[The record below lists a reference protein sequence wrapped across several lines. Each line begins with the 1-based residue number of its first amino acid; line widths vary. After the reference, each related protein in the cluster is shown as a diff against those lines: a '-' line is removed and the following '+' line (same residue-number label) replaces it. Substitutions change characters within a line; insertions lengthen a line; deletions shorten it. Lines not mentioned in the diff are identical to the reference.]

1 MLAPALNLEELS
13 AFAGRNPMLALALA
27 GITVAILY
35 TELARLFRGFKGLRP
50 AELTALMNREN
61 ALVVDLQ
68 PAGDFEKGHIPGSK
82 NVQMSQFDPENK
94 MLAGAKALPV
104 VTVCKTGVTAAQAAK
119 RLRKAGFERV
129 YVLDGGIAAWQQ
141 ADLPLAK
148 GRGR

>member
-1 MLAPALNLEELS
+1 MNLEELS

-27 GITVAILY
+27 GITLAILY
-35 TELARLFRGFKGLRP
+35 TEFARLFRGFKGLRP

-94 MLAGAKALPV
+94 LLAGAKVLPV

-148 GRGR
+148 GRGK